1 MNFRTLT
8 LRPSPNQYLV
18 APEGLCENAT
28 PHRTA
33 PVFSMSR
40 EKLDALMSGLILKQP
55 RTRRR
60 NVETAPGQHE
70 VVQRTALLGFPDW
83 ITFEALE
90 VEGGKSTLALYSR
103 SVYGWSDLG
112 ANKKRIDGWLAK
124 LEEAVRRQG

>member
-1 MNFRTLT
+1 
-8 LRPSPNQYLV
+8 
-18 APEGLCENAT
+18 
-28 PHRTA
+28 
-33 PVFSMSR
+33 
-40 EKLDALMSGLILKQP
+40 MSGLILKQP